1 MLIGTSE
8 KCNFFIF
15 DMADKKSKEQSKEPE
30 KPANSEIVGLDSPQG
45 EARSSTG
52 GKGLKGFLLPAV
64 VGAGLFALAMAISM
78 FLQGVPEQSEPSIN
92 FDSTAVVTDSA
103 AVIPTSGLSPE
114 ELLVIDFDTNEV
126 LKELA
131 FLDFDFEEKTPV
143 APGDSAAVTDSL
155 SDIQKA
161 RELLAAEKA
170 ELDKKQAELQEK
182 ENKVAQGLARID
194 DAETARIMSL
204 ARLYDGMK
212 AEDVA
217 QLVANLEDS
226 LVVAIILRMKPAN
239 AAKLLAL
246 LPPKRAASISTQLIT
261 IIDD

>member
-1 MLIGTSE
+1 
-8 KCNFFIF
+8 
-15 DMADKKSKEQSKEPE
+15 MADKKAKEQGKEPE
-30 KPANSEIVGLDSPQG
+30 KPATSEIVGLDSPEG
-45 EARSSTG
+45 NAKSPSG
-52 GKGLKGFLLPAV
+52 GNRLKGFLLPAA
-64 VGAGLFALAMAISM
+64 VGAGLFALAMAVSM
-78 FLQGVPEQSEPSIN
+78 FLQGSPEQSGQSTAA
-92 FDSTAVVTDSA
+92 DSTAVAGDSVSVPVVT
-103 AVIPTSGLSPE
+103 GLSPE

-126 LKELA
+126 MKELA

-143 APGDSAAVTDSL
+143 KPEDSAAVTDSL
-155 SDIQKA
+155 SEIQKA

-182 ENKVAQGLARID
+182 ENKVTQGLAKID
-194 DAETARIMSL
+194 DAETARIISL

-217 QLVANLEDS
+217 QLVANLDDS
-226 LVVAIILRMKPAN
+226 LVVAIIPRMKPAN

-261 IIDD
+261 IIDE